1 MVKKI
6 LLKGLVYCVSFIAV
20 HTINSMCT
28 YGLGQP
34 EEPEY
39 LKRFKKIIE

>member
-34 EEPEY
+34 EEPEC
-39 LKRFKKIIE
+39 LKRYKIVL